1 MSTVFSFQ
9 TQLVSIM
16 DALSKTAVME
26 ISKLV
31 EIESKM
37 LKIEI
42 TRGRNE
48 IVSLTEKLQLMEKL
62 LYLAQGGRTKDAA
75 AAACSAARDALED
88 GLLEPDRT
96 RPTTKGESPWESTSS
111 STEMSQWHHLHGEE
125 HAIAELPNPLK
136 EQPELIV
143 VKEEPSEVDTS
154 DCEQHRTSENRSEAF
169 TDTLKS
175 SEVMQC
181 PEPVAERLQPLF
193 TDSFVTMSSQ
203 LSLAG
208 PGRRETQWNP
218 QLAPAHTHQV
228 AGKSPAQN
236 VASQS
241 LSVLRNMKLHNLRNS
256 AAKRFGC
263 LQCGKS
269 FRCFSQLEIHQ
280 RSHTGE
286 KPFRC
291 TLCGKRYAQK
301 GHLYTHQRTHT
312 GEKPYRCPICGKGFI
327 QKCTLDMHQRT
338 HTGEKPF
345 VCIKCGKGFTK
356 NCNLKKHL
364 AVHLEPSFHMHG
376 SESSVPT
383 FICPS
388 KTLVTRA
395 NRFPTTPCGT
405 ANTELSPAVSQ
416 IRIRRSTAT
425 LRILPRTFF
434 DISSLPFEMMC
445 DTTNRSFRAQ
455 LAAVLDKLTK
465 AALVEIGNLADEC
478 SSVLHTEV
486 SQHKAE
492 NEALKRRCYLL
503 EVQLRAAREAQTYS
517 AHVNSVGRRH
527 PAEQQQQQQQQQPA
541 PAIEGVFGKDWCMD
555 LWRED
560 KLPLQSKATVEPAAM
575 TSMGPQALDLLE
587 SEPDLI
593 FVKEEIY
600 DDHPIGQQMRLTDN
614 RKIVGIFEE
623 DSMLHRSVD
632 ELQLQPVELNS
643 FPMTADSQT
652 QQRTQPTIMDK
663 LIDDA
668 TMSTL
673 VDNTHLPPGAAGY
686 SDYSNVHMNAAKE
699 LDVQSRPVKPT
710 KRFECLFC
718 GKIFNYLSSL
728 KVHIRRHSGEKPFS
742 CSVCGKRFAQKT
754 YLKLHQRVHSGE
766 KPYSCPDCGKSFSQ
780 KSSLNIHLRTHTGE
794 KPYSCVDCGK
804 CYAYKYGLNHH
815 QCFH

>member
-48 IVSLTEKLQLMEKL
+48 IASLTEKLQLMEKL
-62 LYLAQGGRTKDAA
+62 LYMAQGSRQDAA
-75 AAACSAARDALED
+75 AAACSALRDDSQHGILET
-88 GLLEPDRT
+88 DRT
-96 RPTTKGESPWESTSS
+96 RHAIKSESPWENISS
-111 STEMSQWHHLHGEE
+111 STETSSLHQCEE
-125 HAIAELPNPLK
+125 HSAAELPNPLK

-143 VKEEPSEVDTS
+143 VKEEPSEEENRDS
-154 DCEQHRTSENRSEAF
+154 EQDKTSENRRTVF
-169 TDTLKS
+169 TDTQRS
-175 SEVMQC
+175 PDVI
-181 PEPVAERLQPLF
+181 QPPMF
-193 TDSFVTMSSQ
+193 TDSFVTLSTQSS
-203 LSLAG
+203 LVG
-208 PGRRETQWNP
+208 PGRRDTQWNP
-218 QLAPAHTHQV
+218 QLTPTHTNLE
-228 AGKSPAQN
+228 AGKILPAN
-236 VASQS
+236 VAPQS
-241 LSVLRNMKLHNLRNS
+241 TSVLRNMKIQNLRNS

-263 LQCGKS
+263 LQCGKN

-356 NCNLKKHL
+356 NCNLKKHF
-364 AVHLEPSFHMHG
+364 AVHLDPSLHVYG
-376 SESSVPT
+376 GESGVLRKYCFPMIPQCLSAQLNHIYIDSGGASLIYPWSVRWV
-383 FICPS
+383 S
-388 KTLVTRA
+388 YQ
-395 NRFPTTPCGT
+395 
-405 ANTELSPAVSQ
+405 NTE
-416 IRIRRSTAT
+416 
-425 LRILPRTFF
+425 ILNFPVK
-434 DISSLPFEMMC
+434 MMC
-445 DTTNRSFRAQ
+445 DTTNRSFRTQ
-455 LAAVLDKLTK
+455 LAAILERLTK
-465 AALVEIGNLADEC
+465 AALAEIGNLADEC
-478 SSVLHTEV
+478 SSVLHSEI
-486 SQHKAE
+486 SLHKTE
-492 NEALKRRCYLL
+492 NEALKKRCYSL
-503 EVQLRAAREAQTYS
+503 EVQLRAAREAQTYPG
-517 AHVNSVGRRH
+517 HVNSVGRRH
-527 PAEQQQQQQQQQPA
+527 PAEQQQPP

-560 KLPLQSKATVEPAAM
+560 KVPPQRKETEPAM
-575 TSMGPQALDLLE
+575 TSMGPHVLDLME
-587 SEPDLI
+587 REPDLI

-614 RKIVGIFEE
+614 RKSVDIFEAE
-623 DSMLHRSVD
+623 SMLHRSVN
-632 ELQLQPVELNS
+632 ELQLHPGELNNFS
-643 FPMTADSQT
+643 MTADSQT
-652 QQRTQPTIMDK
+652 QHRTQPTIMDT

-668 TMSTL
+668 TMSTQL
-673 VDNTHLPPGAAGY
+673 VDNTNPPAAAGQY
-686 SDYSNVHMNAAKE
+686 LDYTNNIHMNATKE
-699 LDVQSRPVKPT
+699 LTSVPKPLRPT

-742 CSVCGKRFAQKT
+742 CTVCGKRFAQKT

-815 QCFH
+815 QCLTGKTS